1 MKKRTKTE
9 KASADVANGMDQDRP
24 SLQEILFLQALNS
37 SYRLLVNYGAA
48 RHIKELDIT
57 MAQAYML
64 LFLAYHPDMTLEEI
78 SKELLLAK
86 SAIHLTLHQLVKG
99 GYLEK
104 VPDLHDRRMYHF
116 KMLEKGSVL
125 LPVFYKMMRDMNSR
139 ALSVLTDKEKATFLS
154 LLDKVNQQ
162 IKKEYKDK

>member
-1 MKKRTKTE
+1 MKKRNQTKNATV
-9 KASADVANGMDQDRP
+9 DMNQDRP
-24 SLQEILFLQALNS
+24 SLQEILFLKALNS
-37 SYRLLVNYGAA
+37 SYRLLVNYGA
-48 RHIKELDIT
+48 RCIKGLDVT

-104 VPDLHDRRMYHF
+104 VPDLHDKRMFHF
-116 KMLEKGSVL
+116 KMLDKGSAL
-125 LPVFYKMMRDMNSR
+125 LPIFYKTIRDMNNR
-139 ALSVLTDKEKATFLS
+139 ALSVLTDAEQKTFLS

-162 IKKEYKDK
+162 IKAEYKDK

>member
-1 MKKRTKTE
+1 MKKRNQPKNATV
-9 KASADVANGMDQDRP
+9 DMNQDRP
-24 SLQEILFLQALNS
+24 SLQEILFLKALNS
-37 SYRLLVNYGAA
+37 SYRLLVNYGA
-48 RHIKELDIT
+48 RCIKGLDVT

-104 VPDLHDRRMYHF
+104 VPDLHD
-116 KMLEKGSVL
+116 
-125 LPVFYKMMRDMNSR
+125 
-139 ALSVLTDKEKATFLS
+139 
-154 LLDKVNQQ
+154 
-162 IKKEYKDK
+162 

>member
-1 MKKRTKTE
+1 MKKRNQPKNTTV
-9 KASADVANGMDQDRP
+9 DMDHERP
-24 SLQEILFLQALNS
+24 SLQEILFLKALNS
-37 SYRLLVNYGAA
+37 SYRLLFNYGA
-48 RHIKELDIT
+48 RLIKELDVT

-104 VPDLHDRRMYHF
+104 VPDLHDKRMFHF

-125 LPVFYKMMRDMNSR
+125 LPVFYKMMRDMNNR

-162 IKKEYKDK
+162 IKEEYKDK

>member
-1 MKKRTKTE
+1 MKKRSQPKNTTV
-9 KASADVANGMDQDRP
+9 DMDNERP
-24 SLQEILFLQALNS
+24 SLQEILFLKALNS
-37 SYRLLVNYGAA
+37 SYRLLFNCGA
-48 RHIKELDIT
+48 RLIKELDVT

-104 VPDLHDRRMYHF
+104 VPDLHDKRMYHF

-125 LPVFYKMMRDMNSR
+125 LPVFYKMMRDMNNR

>member
-1 MKKRTKTE
+1 MKKRNQTKNTT
-9 KASADVANGMDQDRP
+9 ADINQERP
-24 SLQEILFLQALNS
+24 SLQEILFLKALNS
-37 SYRLLVNYGAA
+37 SYRLLVNYGA
-48 RHIKELDIT
+48 RRIKELDVT

-104 VPDLHDRRMYHF
+104 VPDLHDKRMFHF
-116 KMLEKGSVL
+116 KMLEKGFAL
-125 LPVFYKMMRDMNSR
+125 LPIFYKTIRDMNNR
-139 ALSVLTDKEKATFLS
+139 ALSVLTDDEQKTFLS

-162 IKKEYKDK
+162 IKAEYKDK

>member
-1 MKKRTKTE
+1 
-9 KASADVANGMDQDRP
+9 
-24 SLQEILFLQALNS
+24 
-37 SYRLLVNYGAA
+37 
-48 RHIKELDIT
+48 
-57 MAQAYML
+57 
-64 LFLAYHPDMTLEEI
+64 
-78 SKELLLAK
+78 
-86 SAIHLTLHQLVKG
+86 AIHLTLHQLVKG

-104 VPDLHDRRMYHF
+104 VPDLHDKRMFHF

-125 LPVFYKMMRDMNSR
+125 LPVFYKMMRDMNNR

>member
-1 MKKRTKTE
+1 MKKRSQPKNT
-9 KASADVANGMDQDRP
+9 AVDMDNERP
-24 SLQEILFLQALNS
+24 SLQEILFLKALNS
-37 SYRLLVNYGAA
+37 SYRLLFNYGA
-48 RHIKELDIT
+48 RLIKELDVT

-104 VPDLHDRRMYHF
+104 VPDLHDKRMFHF

-125 LPVFYKMMRDMNSR
+125 LPVFYKMMRDMNNR

-162 IKKEYKDK
+162 IKEEYKDK